1 MKHLLILVLLAAF
14 STRCNKKETGANY
27 AMMESI
33 ESDPAMEMADLASA
47 AGDISPEIIRKVIYR
62 STLHFQVA
70 SLKEGTRKIKALVKN
85 HDGYIVSSSE
95 DNATYR
101 LNARMVI
108 RVETSRLDSL
118 MEAIA
123 GIASF
128 VAEKT
133 MQTEDVTEEYIDI
146 ETRLKNK
153 REVENRYRELL
164 SQAKTI
170 KDILE
175 VEENLRVIR
184 EEIES
189 RQGRLNYLQNQ
200 VAYSTLTIDYYEVIE
215 RPSDIPGQSFLSKL
229 KESLEDGWQGFVTFL
244 LFLLRLWPFLILLT
258 AGIVLFRRLR
268 KARHEKRERNSQ
280 DG

>member
-1 MKHLLILVLLAAF
+1 
-14 STRCNKKETGANY
+14 
-27 AMMESI
+27 ME
-33 ESDPAMEMADLASA
+33 
-47 AGDISPEIIRKVIYR
+47 G
-62 STLHFQVA
+62 
-70 SLKEGTRKIKALVKN
+70 
-85 HDGYIVSSSE
+85 
-95 DNATYR
+95 
-101 LNARMVI
+101 
-108 RVETSRLDSL
+108 
-118 MEAIA
+118 IA

-153 REVENRYRELL
+153 REVENRYRQLL

-170 KDILE
+170 KEILE

-200 VAYSTLTIDYYEVIE
+200 VAHSTLTIDYYEVIE
-215 RPSDIPGQSFLSKL
+215 RASDIPGQSFLSKL
-229 KESLEDGWQGFVTFL
+229 KESLEDGWQGFVLFL
-244 LFLLRLWPFLILLT
+244 LFLMRLWPFLILLT
-258 AGIVLFRRLR
+258 GGIVLFRRLR
-268 KARHEKRERNSQ
+268 KARREKRERNGQ